1 MKRQFLSSTWVIL
14 VAVFVFA
21 LTGCAGC
28 GGKRAEDVSS
38 LPGVYKGEATLVLPE
53 QLKAMVKADAD
64 GKKLIPDGPVPCKLR
79 INEHPNGGVTI
90 EIEEFE
96 MPMQGIN
103 IAPAA
108 CQVTQSGKTFT
119 LSGEGNVK
127 VGDNSIDYSH
137 EGTIEKGNMDLTITV
152 PLIPM
157 LVEPQIVFKGEKEK

>member
-1 MKRQFLSSTWVIL
+1 MTAF
-14 VAVFVFA
+14 FA
-21 LTGCAGC
+21 LSIAGCAGY

-38 LPGVYKGEATLVLPE
+38 LSGVYKGEATLVLPE

-79 INEHPNGGVTI
+79 VNEDEHGGVTI

-96 MPMQGIN
+96 MPVQGVE
-103 IAPAA
+103 IAPAP
-108 CQVTQSGKTFT
+108 CHVTQNDRTFT

-127 VGDNSIDYSH
+127 VGENAFDYSH
-137 EGTIEKGNMDLTITV
+137 VGTIEKGNMDLTITV

>member
-96 MPMQGIN
+96 MPMQGVN

-119 LSGEGNVK
+119 LRRELPPAPRAPEGPRL
-127 VGDNSIDYSH
+127 GPRAPRSSAH
-137 EGTIEKGNMDLTITV
+137 GRPF
-152 PLIPM
+152 PLSPFAYPFGI
-157 LVEPQIVFKGEKEK
+157 G